1 LLRLFLFKINDKTQ
15 LSILLYVHITFQINI
30 TILKKASIIGSGIA
44 GLSAAIDLAA
54 NNFEV
59 TVHEK
64 NDKPG
69 GRINHFEMDGFK
81 FDMGPSW
88 YWMPEV
94 FEDFYKKY
102 GYTTSDFYELE
113 RLDPS
118 YKVVFSS
125 TKSVDI
131 PADFTQL
138 LDLFES
144 KEKGSAQKLKKFIDE
159 AAYKYKVGMEEFV
172 WKPSHSIF
180 EFLSLKILKSVF
192 QLQLFSSI
200 SKEINNVVK
209 DPDLRKILEF
219 PVLFL
224 GATPEDTPALY
235 SLMNYADLKL
245 GTWYPKG
252 GMFNI
257 SQAFY
262 KIAIEKG
269 VKFKFNDP
277 VREFEYSGNNIKC
290 VVSDSGKTDTDIVVG
305 AADYHHVD
313 QHILSPEFRNY
324 SASYWDSRKL
334 APSSL
339 LMFLGVN
346 KKIKNLTHHNLFFDT
361 DFKKHASEIYKNPIW
376 PTDPLFYVCAPSLTD
391 TTVAPPDH
399 ENLFVLIPVAPDLD
413 DNDEAIMDDYF
424 NQVIRRIES
433 YTGDTFKKNIVTKK
447 FFGVKDFK
455 SLYNSYK
462 GNAYGLANT
471 LFQTAF
477 LKPSLKNKK
486 LTNLY
491 YSGQL
496 TTPGPGLPPSI
507 ISGQVVAKE
516 IIKNYK

>member
-1 LLRLFLFKINDKTQ
+1 MK
-15 LSILLYVHITFQINI
+15 
-30 TILKKASIIGSGIA
+30 LKKVSVIGSGIA
-44 GLSAAIDLAA
+44 GLSAAIDLADS
-54 NNFEV
+54 NFEV

-69 GRINHFEMDGFK
+69 GRINYFEQDGYR

-94 FEDFYKKY
+94 FDNFYQKH
-102 GYTTSDFYELE
+102 GYKTSDFYDLK

-118 YKVVFSS
+118 YKVIFS
-125 TKSVDI
+125 TDYSVEI
-131 PADFTQL
+131 PADFNEL

-144 KEKGSAQKLKKFIDE
+144 KEPGSAKNLQKFIDE
-159 AAYKYKVGMEEFV
+159 AAYKYKVGMNEFV

-180 EFLSLKILKSVF
+180 EFASPKILKSAF

-245 GTWYPKG
+245 GTWYPMG
-252 GMFNI
+252 GMHNI
-257 SQAFY
+257 SKAFH
-262 KIAIEKG
+262 KIALDKG
-269 VKFKFNDP
+269 VKFKFNDS
-277 VREFEYSGNNIKC
+277 VKGFEYQTNSISA
-290 VVSDSGKTDTDIVVG
+290 VVSENSIMEADIVVA
-305 AADYHHVD
+305 AADYHHIDRQV
-313 QHILSPEFRNY
+313 LSPQFANY
-324 SASYWDSRKL
+324 TDSYWDSRKL

-339 LMFLGVN
+339 LMFLGVD
-346 KKIKNLTHHNLFFDT
+346 KKINNLSHHNLFFDT
-361 DFKKHASEIYKNPIW
+361 DFKKHAYEIYKEPKW
-376 PTDPLFYVCAPSLTD
+376 PSDPLFYVCAPSLTD
-391 TTVAPPDH
+391 SQVAPPGK
-399 ENLFVLIPVAPDLD
+399 ENLFILIPIAPDL
-413 DNDEAIMDDYF
+413 NDSDTGIYESYF
-424 NQVIRRIES
+424 NDVIERIELF
-433 YTGDTFKKNIVTKK
+433 TGDRFKDKIELKK
-447 FFGVKDFK
+447 FFGVQDFK
-455 SLYNSYK
+455 SVYNSFK

-477 LKPSLKNKK
+477 LKPSLKNKN

-507 ISGQVVAKE
+507 ISGQVVASE
-516 IIKNYK
+516 IIKTYS

>member
-1 LLRLFLFKINDKTQ
+1 
-15 LSILLYVHITFQINI
+15 
-30 TILKKASIIGSGIA
+30 LKKVSVIGSGLA
-44 GLSAAIDLAA
+44 GLSAAIDLAS

-69 GRINHFEMDGFK
+69 GRINYFEAEGYK

-94 FEDFYKKY
+94 FDNFYEKH
-102 GYTTSDFYELE
+102 GYKSSDFYNLK

-118 YKVVFSS
+118 YKVVFAQDDH
-125 TKSVDI
+125 VDI
-131 PADFTQL
+131 PADFSEL

-144 KEKGSAQKLKKFIDE
+144 KEPGSAKKLQKFIDE

-180 EFLSLKILKSVF
+180 EFVSFKVIKSAF

-200 SKEINNVVK
+200 SKEINNVVSNS
-209 DPDLRKILEF
+209 DLRKILEF

-245 GTWYPKG
+245 GTWYPEG
-252 GMFNI
+252 GMHKI
-257 SQAFY
+257 SEAFY
-262 KIAIEKG
+262 KIALDKG
-269 VKFKFNDP
+269 VNFKFNEAVTGFGYHKNQIISVKSLEND
-277 VREFEYSGNNIKC
+277 
-290 VVSDSGKTDTDIVVG
+290 TDADIVVAG
-305 AADYHHVD
+305 ADYHHVD
-313 QHILSPEFRNY
+313 QLLLKPEYSNY
-324 SASYWDSRKL
+324 SKSYWDSRKL
-334 APSSL
+334 APSSI
-339 LMFLGVN
+339 LMFLGVD
-346 KKIKNLTHHNLFFDT
+346 KKLNNLSHHNLFFDT
-361 DFKKHASEIYKNPIW
+361 DFKKHAHEIYKDPKW
-376 PTDPLFYVCAPSLTD
+376 PTDPLFYVCAPSITD
-391 TTVAPPDH
+391 QSVAPMGK
-399 ENLFVLIPVAPDLD
+399 ENLFILIPVAPDLND
-413 DNDEAIMDDYF
+413 SSSDVYDNYLNE
-424 NQVIRRIES
+424 VIKRIE
-433 YTGDTFKKNIVTKK
+433 TFIGQEFSNNIEYKK
-447 FFGVKDFK
+447 FFGVKDFT

-471 LFQTAF
+471 LMQTAF
-477 LKPSLKNKK
+477 LKPSLKNKN

-491 YSGQL
+491 YTGQL

-516 IIKNYK
+516 ISKKFR

>member
-1 LLRLFLFKINDKTQ
+1 
-15 LSILLYVHITFQINI
+15 
-30 TILKKASIIGSGIA
+30 LKKVSVIGSGIA
-44 GLSAAIDLAA
+44 GLSAAIDLADS
-54 NNFEV
+54 NFEV

-69 GRINHFEMDGFK
+69 GRINYFEQGGYR

-94 FEDFYKKY
+94 FDNFYQKH
-102 GYTTSDFYELE
+102 GYKTSDFYDLK

-118 YKVVFSS
+118 YKVIFS
-125 TKSVDI
+125 TDYSVEI
-131 PADFTQL
+131 PADFNEL

-144 KEKGSAQKLKKFIDE
+144 KEPGSAKNLQKFIDE
-159 AAYKYKVGMEEFV
+159 AAYKYKVGMNEFV

-180 EFLSLKILKSVF
+180 EFASPKILKSAF

-245 GTWYPKG
+245 GTWYPMG
-252 GMFNI
+252 GMHNI
-257 SQAFY
+257 SKAFH
-262 KIAIEKG
+262 KIALDKG
-269 VKFKFNDP
+269 VKFKFNDS
-277 VREFEYSGNNIKC
+277 VKGFEYQTNSISA
-290 VVSDSGKTDTDIVVG
+290 VVSENSIMEADIVVA
-305 AADYHHVD
+305 AADYHHIDRQV
-313 QHILSPEFRNY
+313 LSPQFANY
-324 SASYWDSRKL
+324 TDSYWDSRKL

-339 LMFLGVN
+339 LMFLGVD
-346 KKIKNLTHHNLFFDT
+346 KKINNLSHHNLFFDT
-361 DFKKHASEIYKNPIW
+361 DFKKHAYEIYKEPKW
-376 PTDPLFYVCAPSLTD
+376 PSDPLFYVCAPSLTD
-391 TTVAPPDH
+391 SQVAPPGK
-399 ENLFVLIPVAPDLD
+399 ENLFILIPIAPDL
-413 DNDEAIMDDYF
+413 NDSDTGIYESYF
-424 NQVIRRIES
+424 NDVIERIELF
-433 YTGDTFKKNIVTKK
+433 TGDRFKDKIELKK
-447 FFGVKDFK
+447 FFGVQDFK
-455 SLYNSYK
+455 SVYNSFK

-477 LKPSLKNKK
+477 LKPSLKNKN

-507 ISGQVVAKE
+507 ISGQVVASE
-516 IIKNYK
+516 IIKTYS

>member
-1 LLRLFLFKINDKTQ
+1 M
-15 LSILLYVHITFQINI
+15 
-30 TILKKASIIGSGIA
+30 KKVSVIGSGIA
-44 GLSAAIDLAA
+44 GLSAAIDLADS
-54 NNFEV
+54 NFEV

-69 GRINHFEMDGFK
+69 GRINYFEQGGYR

-94 FEDFYKKY
+94 FDNFYQKH
-102 GYTTSDFYELE
+102 GYKTSDFYDLK

-118 YKVVFSS
+118 YKVIFS
-125 TKSVDI
+125 TDYSVEI
-131 PADFTQL
+131 PADFNEL

-144 KEKGSAQKLKKFIDE
+144 KEPGSAKNLQKFIDE
-159 AAYKYKVGMEEFV
+159 AAYKYKVGMNEFV

-180 EFLSLKILKSVF
+180 EFASPKILKSAF

-245 GTWYPKG
+245 GTWYPMG
-252 GMFNI
+252 GMHNI
-257 SQAFY
+257 SKAFH
-262 KIAIEKG
+262 KIALDKG
-269 VKFKFNDP
+269 VKFKFNDS
-277 VREFEYSGNNIKC
+277 VKGFEYQTNSISA
-290 VVSDSGKTDTDIVVG
+290 VVSENSIMEADIVVA
-305 AADYHHVD
+305 AADYHHIDRQV
-313 QHILSPEFRNY
+313 LSPQFANY
-324 SASYWDSRKL
+324 TDSYWDSRKL

-339 LMFLGVN
+339 LMFLGVD
-346 KKIKNLTHHNLFFDT
+346 KKINNLSHHNLFFDT
-361 DFKKHASEIYKNPIW
+361 DFKKHAYEIYKEPKW
-376 PTDPLFYVCAPSLTD
+376 PSDPLFYVCAPSLTD
-391 TTVAPPDH
+391 SQVAPPGK
-399 ENLFVLIPVAPDLD
+399 ENLFILIPIAPDL
-413 DNDEAIMDDYF
+413 NDSDTGIYESYF
-424 NQVIRRIES
+424 NDVIERIELF
-433 YTGDTFKKNIVTKK
+433 TGDRFKDKIELKK
-447 FFGVKDFK
+447 FFGVQDFK
-455 SLYNSYK
+455 SVYNSFK

-477 LKPSLKNKK
+477 LKPSLKNKN

-507 ISGQVVAKE
+507 ISGQVVASE
-516 IIKNYK
+516 IIKTYS

>member
-1 LLRLFLFKINDKTQ
+1 
-15 LSILLYVHITFQINI
+15 
-30 TILKKASIIGSGIA
+30 LKKVSVIGSGIA
-44 GLSAAIDLAA
+44 GLSAAIDLADS
-54 NNFEV
+54 NFEV

-69 GRINHFEMDGFK
+69 GRINYFEQDGYR

-94 FEDFYKKY
+94 FDNFYQKH
-102 GYTTSDFYELE
+102 GYKTSDFYDLK

-118 YKVVFSS
+118 YKVIFS
-125 TKSVDI
+125 TDYSVEI
-131 PADFTQL
+131 PADFNEL

-144 KEKGSAQKLKKFIDE
+144 KEPGSAKNLQKFIDE
-159 AAYKYKVGMEEFV
+159 AAYKYKVGMNEFV

-180 EFLSLKILKSVF
+180 EFASPKILKSAF

-245 GTWYPKG
+245 GTWYPMG
-252 GMFNI
+252 GMHNI
-257 SQAFY
+257 SKAFH
-262 KIAIEKG
+262 KIALDKG
-269 VKFKFNDP
+269 VKFKFNDS
-277 VREFEYSGNNIKC
+277 VKGFEYQTNSISA
-290 VVSDSGKTDTDIVVG
+290 VVSENSRMEADIVVA
-305 AADYHHVD
+305 AADYHHIDRQV
-313 QHILSPEFRNY
+313 LSPQFANY
-324 SASYWDSRKL
+324 TDSYWDSRKL

-339 LMFLGVN
+339 LMFLGVD
-346 KKIKNLTHHNLFFDT
+346 KKINNLSHHNLFFDT
-361 DFKKHASEIYKNPIW
+361 DFKKHAYEIYKEPKW
-376 PTDPLFYVCAPSLTD
+376 PSDPLFYVCAPSLTD
-391 TTVAPPDH
+391 SQVAPPGK
-399 ENLFVLIPVAPDLD
+399 ENLFILIPIAPDL
-413 DNDEAIMDDYF
+413 NDSDTGIYESYF
-424 NQVIRRIES
+424 NDVIERIELF
-433 YTGDTFKKNIVTKK
+433 TGDRFKDKIELKK
-447 FFGVKDFK
+447 FFGVQDFK
-455 SLYNSYK
+455 SVYNSFK

-477 LKPSLKNKK
+477 LKPSLKNKN

-507 ISGQVVAKE
+507 ISGQVVASE
-516 IIKNYK
+516 IIKTYS

>member
-1 LLRLFLFKINDKTQ
+1 M
-15 LSILLYVHITFQINI
+15 
-30 TILKKASIIGSGIA
+30 KKVSVIGSGIA
-44 GLSAAIDLAA
+44 GLSAAIDLAS
-54 NNFEV
+54 NNFDV

-69 GRINHFEMDGFK
+69 GRINYFEKDGYR

-94 FEDFYKKY
+94 FDNFYQKH
-102 GYTTSDFYELE
+102 GYKTSDFYDLK

-118 YKVVFSS
+118 YKVIYSHDNAVN
-125 TKSVDI
+125 I
-131 PADFTQL
+131 PADFNDL
-138 LDLFES
+138 LNLFES
-144 KEKGSAQKLKKFIDE
+144 KESGSAKKLQKFIDE
-159 AAYKYKVGMEEFV
+159 AAYKYKVGMNEFV

-180 EFLSLKILKSVF
+180 EFVSPKIIKSAF

-209 DPDLRKILEF
+209 NPDLRKILEF

-245 GTWYPKG
+245 GTWYPMG
-252 GMFNI
+252 GMHNI
-257 SQAFY
+257 SKAFY
-262 KIAIEKG
+262 KIALDKG
-269 VKFKFNDP
+269 VKFNFNDS
-277 VREFEYSGNNIKC
+277 VKGFDYHK
-290 VVSDSGKTDTDIVVG
+290 KTIISVNTAKQKTNADIIVA

-313 QHILSPEFRNY
+313 QQLLLPEFANY
-324 SASYWDSRKL
+324 SNSYWDSRKL

-339 LMFLGVN
+339 LIFLGVD
-346 KKIKNLTHHNLFFDT
+346 KKIKNLSHHNLFFDT
-361 DFKKHASEIYKNPIW
+361 DFKKHAYEIYKEPKW
-376 PTDPLFYVCAPSLTD
+376 PTDPLFYVCAPSLSD
-391 TTVAPPDH
+391 PEVAPDGK
-399 ENLFVLIPVAPDLD
+399 ENLFILIPIAPDLND
-413 DNDEAIMDDYF
+413 SDNNIYDNYL
-424 NQVIRRIES
+424 NSVIERIEKF
-433 YTGDTFKKNIVTKK
+433 TGDRFKDKIEYKK
-447 FFGVKDFK
+447 YFGVKDFK
-455 SLYNSYK
+455 SVYNSFK

-491 YSGQL
+491 YTGQL

-507 ISGQVVAKE
+507 ISGQVVASE
-516 IIKNYK
+516 ITKNYS

>member
-1 LLRLFLFKINDKTQ
+1 M
-15 LSILLYVHITFQINI
+15 
-30 TILKKASIIGSGIA
+30 KKVSVIGSGIA
-44 GLSAAIDLAA
+44 GLSAAIDLADS
-54 NNFEV
+54 NFEV

-69 GRINHFEMDGFK
+69 GRINYFEQDGYR

-94 FEDFYKKY
+94 FDNFYQKH
-102 GYTTSDFYELE
+102 GYKTSDFYDLK

-118 YKVVFSS
+118 YKVIFS
-125 TKSVDI
+125 TDYSVEI
-131 PADFTQL
+131 PADFNEL

-144 KEKGSAQKLKKFIDE
+144 KEPGSAKNLQKFIDE
-159 AAYKYKVGMEEFV
+159 AAYKYKVGMNEFV

-180 EFLSLKILKSVF
+180 EFASPKILKSAF

-245 GTWYPKG
+245 GTWYPLG
-252 GMFNI
+252 GMHNI
-257 SQAFY
+257 SKAFY
-262 KIAIEKG
+262 KIALDKG
-269 VKFKFNDP
+269 VKFKFNDS
-277 VREFEYSGNNIKC
+277 VKGFEYQTNSISA
-290 VVSDSGKTDTDIVVG
+290 VVSENSIMEADIVVA
-305 AADYHHVD
+305 AADYHHIDRQV
-313 QHILSPEFRNY
+313 LSPQFANY
-324 SASYWDSRKL
+324 SDSYWDSRKL

-339 LMFLGVN
+339 LMFLGVD
-346 KKIKNLTHHNLFFDT
+346 KKINNLSHHNLFFDT
-361 DFKKHASEIYKNPIW
+361 DFKKHAYEIYKDPKW
-376 PTDPLFYVCAPSLTD
+376 PSDPLFYVCAPSLTD
-391 TTVAPPDH
+391 SQVAPPGK
-399 ENLFVLIPVAPDLD
+399 ENLFILIPIAPDL
-413 DNDEAIMDDYF
+413 NDSDTGIYERYF
-424 NQVIRRIES
+424 NDVIERIELF
-433 YTGDTFKKNIVTKK
+433 TGDRFKDKIELKK
-447 FFGVKDFK
+447 FFGVQDFK
-455 SLYNSYK
+455 SVYNSFK

-477 LKPSLKNKK
+477 LKPSLKNKN

-507 ISGQVVAKE
+507 ISGQVVASE
-516 IIKNYK
+516 IIKTYS

>member
-1 LLRLFLFKINDKTQ
+1 M
-15 LSILLYVHITFQINI
+15 
-30 TILKKASIIGSGIA
+30 KKVSVIGSGLA
-44 GLSAAIDLAA
+44 GMSAAIDLAS
-54 NNFEV
+54 NHFEV

-69 GRINHFEMDGFK
+69 GRINYFEAKGYK

-94 FEDFYKKY
+94 FDNFYKKH
-102 GYTTSDFYELE
+102 GYKTSDFYNLK

-118 YKVVFSS
+118 YKVVYS
-125 TKSVDI
+125 KDNQVDI
-131 PADFTQL
+131 PADFSEL
-138 LDLFES
+138 LKLFES
-144 KEKGSAQKLKKFIDE
+144 KESGSSKRLQKFIDE

-180 EFLSLKILKSVF
+180 EFASFKVLKSAF

-200 SKEINNVVK
+200 SKEISNVVSH
-209 DPDLRKILEF
+209 PDLRKILEF

-245 GTWYPKG
+245 GTWYPDG
-252 GMFNI
+252 GMHKI
-257 SQAFY
+257 SEAFY
-262 KIAIEKG
+262 KIALDKG
-269 VKFKFNDP
+269 VRFKFKEAITGFD
-277 VREFEYSGNNIKC
+277 YSSKNITS
-290 VVSDSGKTDTDIVVG
+290 VNSLQSKTEADIIVAG
-305 AADYHHVD
+305 ADYHHVD
-313 QHILSPEFRNY
+313 QVLLNSQYSNY
-324 SASYWDSRKL
+324 DNSYWDSRKL
-334 APSSL
+334 APSSI

-346 KKIKNLTHHNLFFDT
+346 KKLKKLSHHNLFFDT
-361 DFKKHASEIYKNPIW
+361 DFKKHADEIYKDPKW
-376 PTDPLFYVCAPSLTD
+376 PSDPLFYVCAPSITD
-391 TTVAPPDH
+391 SSAAPVGK
-399 ENLFVLIPVAPDLD
+399 ENLFILIPIAPDLD
-413 DNDEAIMDDYF
+413 DSLPGIYDNYF
-424 NQVIRRIES
+424 NEVVERIEHLIGEKFS
-433 YTGDTFKKNIVTKK
+433 KNIEYKK

-477 LKPSLKNKK
+477 LKPSLKNKN

-491 YSGQL
+491 YTGQL

-507 ISGQVVAKE
+507 ISGQVIAAE
-516 IIKNYK
+516 INKKFR